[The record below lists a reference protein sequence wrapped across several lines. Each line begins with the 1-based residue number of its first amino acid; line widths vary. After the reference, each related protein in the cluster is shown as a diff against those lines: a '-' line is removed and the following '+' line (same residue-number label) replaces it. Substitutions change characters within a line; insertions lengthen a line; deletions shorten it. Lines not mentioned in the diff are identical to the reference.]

1 LDDTKE
7 LRMKEKQYIK
17 YLESKNLA
25 ATTQKCYIHNT
36 VLFLDWTGK
45 EEIQITNNDVLNYLE
60 YLKNQK
66 NNQNQTRAV
75 VLIAIRYYFTFLLE
89 NGQIPTNPTA
99 FIKIRGTQVKKLY
112 HIYTSEELDCLCDNY
127 YNVYI
132 RNFEPSKYLSKLADE
147 NIKLKRERNY
157 TILSIL
163 IYQAVHT
170 NELKNIKLSDI
181 DLQKATIKITS
192 NRKAR
197 ERTLP
202 LKAVQIG
209 TFINY
214 IQNVRV
220 ELIAN
225 NMQLLFDFE
234 NKNPNDIIKH
244 LTHQL
249 RSIDKD
255 FRNFRQIRTSV
266 ITNWLKAE
274 NLRKVQYM
282 AGHRSIHSTENYLP
296 NNLENLIEDI
306 AKHHP
311 FL

>member
-1 LDDTKE
+1 
-7 LRMKEKQYIK
+7 MKEKQFIK

-25 ATTQKCYIHNT
+25 VITQEEYILKLN
-36 VLFLDWTGK
+36 LFLNWVGK
-45 EEIQITNNDVLNYLE
+45 EDIQITKNDVLNYLE
-60 YLKNQK
+60 HLK
-66 NNQNQTRAV
+66 NNQNNKNITRAII
-75 VLIAIRYYFTFLLE
+75 LLAIRHYFTFLLE
-89 NGQIPTNPTA
+89 TEQISTNPTA
-99 FIKIRGTQVKKLY
+99 FIKIRGTQEKKLY
-112 HIYTSEELDCLCDNY
+112 YTYASEELNSLFDNY

-132 RNFEPSKYLSKLADE
+132 RNFEPSKYFSKAVDE
-147 NIKLKRERNY
+147 NIMLKRERNY

-163 IYQAVHT
+163 IYQGVHT

-192 NRKAR
+192 SRQAK
-197 ERTLP
+197 ERILP

-214 IQNVRV
+214 TQNVRR
-220 ELIAN
+220 ELIIN
-225 NMQLLFDFE
+225 DTDLLFDFE
-234 NKNPNDIIKH
+234 TQNINDIVKH

-255 FRNFRQIRTSV
+255 FRNFRQIRSSV
-266 ITNWLKAE
+266 ITNWLKSE
-274 NLRKVQYM
+274 NLRKVQYL
-282 AGHRSIHSTENYLP
+282 AGHRSIHATENYLP
-296 NNLENLIEDI
+296 NNLDSLIDDI